1 MAKNKKG
8 RRNKPA
14 CHSVKDKDR
23 LTTLP
28 NDVLLNILE
37 RLDTADAIRAC
48 TLCKRMT
55 KLPAELSRI
64 VVDANSFTPNKVE
77 PDLLTLSDVVQ
88 MNGALAAATEK
99 LLNFRSQ
106 QIALHQLS
114 LRFYLRYYDCLT
126 IGKAVQHAMSTY
138 NLETVEFTILTEKQ
152 GECCEETHML
162 CFGKQFRTFLAAFP
176 DAFAGLT
183 RLQLQHLHFAEP
195 DIPNLLTTCKQL
207 KHLRLFSC
215 LNQDD
220 QAVLRIE
227 HPQLVELDI
236 NYGDFDFVELKCLPK
251 LRHMAYVHW
260 DCHGDPLSF
269 GDVPLLSS
277 LSLTNTSAGWQKNLR
292 LSQLLSTIW
301 VRPECPKLLGPVF
314 HKLQR
319 VSLVDV
325 PEGCNID
332 WTMFILEAAP
342 SLKEICIT
350 VWDHWCNMKTEEDRR
365 EEGYCDKTVVD
376 WVSSAPD
383 GFRHENLS
391 KVTIYG
397 FQPDDNLVG
406 FVRRVMEVAVNL
418 EEVSLY
424 DRKARAAYACWCSR
438 SDQIRSVS
446 GDGDLRPEA
455 ACMERVLKSARESGS
470 LNLSN
475 RSLREVPKEVYNNLD
490 TGAQDEKWWE
500 GVDLQKL
507 ILAHNNLEVLRE
519 DLRNLSS
526 LVVLNI
532 SHNNIS
538 SLPAAIGDLPLLKS
552 LDVSSNQINALP
564 EEIGFATA
572 LVKVDCSNN
581 RLTDLPVS
589 LARCLEL
596 SELNASNNTI
606 SVLPDELAGCSKL
619 FRLNLE
625 GNKLVTLSDKMFMSW
640 TMLTEMNADHR
651 ADSFF
656 PWGICFENLACSMQ
670 VCYYLNELSK
680 LWTLTYASACYIQ
693 GTMTTLRKLL
703 LTGNPMR
710 TLRSSLVSGPTTALL
725 KYLRSR
731 LSSDEGASGSGSTPT
746 KDDQIAAA
754 RRLSLSSKELDLSG
768 LGVTSVPPAAWET
781 NDVMKLD
788 LSKNSIEDLPNE
800 LSLCSSLQSLILSN
814 NKIKRWPGTVFS
826 SLASLSLLKLDNNPL
841 AEILATDLEALSKL
855 EVLDLSGSASSLPEP
870 SAVSK
875 LPHLK
880 ELYLRRMKL
889 HGFPDSLLGLK
900 LLRIL
905 DLSQNY
911 LTSVPEGIKDLT
923 SLIELDLSDNNITTL
938 PPELGLLEPNL
949 QVLKL
954 DGNPLRRVID
964 VKCWYLNA
972 NGLTPSLVP
981 GKDRLSDLPDDV
993 LLNILERLDT
1003 SDAMKTCILSKNMRA
1018 TLPDMLSRIA
1028 VDVAAFS
1035 RPNHRRLTLREVV
1048 RTNGAVADLTAA
1060 VLEFRRP
1067 EIPVHH
1073 LALRFYLRYYDC
1085 ISIAGTVARAMAA
1098 RKLAAG
1104 AAVEFSILTEKR
1116 CGDCTDDDLVYFAGQ
1131 FHTLFTAYPAVFAGL
1146 TRLQLE
1152 NLWFGDS
1159 DIAGI
1164 LLTCKNLRFLR
1175 LFNCKSVRRSV
1186 LQVEHNHLVELEISH
1201 GNFET
1206 IELVHVPKLQTMKC
1220 QGWISYLDP
1229 LFFGYTPLLQS
1240 LSLVDTGMSW
1250 KNSIRLS
1257 HFLANA
1263 PSLHQ
1268 LNLNFQSEKIW
1279 VEPEGWKRLAPVL
1292 GELRHVTLVDLPEGC
1307 DIA

>member
-14 CHSVKDKDR
+14 CHYVKDKDR

-37 RLDTADAIRAC
+37 RLDTADDIRAC
-48 TLCKRMT
+48 THCKRMT

-64 VVDANSFTPNKVE
+64 VVDANSFTPNKIA

-88 MNGALAAATEK
+88 MNEALAGATEK

-106 QIALHQLS
+106 QIALRQLS

-138 NLETVEFTILTEKQ
+138 NLETLEFTILTEKQ
-152 GECCEETHML
+152 GDCCEETHML

-220 QAVLRIE
+220 PAVLRIE

-236 NYGDFDFVELKCLPK
+236 NYGDFEFVELKCLPK

-292 LSQLLSTIW
+292 LSQLLSTVTSRSDLLLNFESEKIW

-350 VWDHWCNMKTEEDRR
+350 IWDHW
-365 EEGYCDKTVVD
+365 
-376 WVSSAPD
+376 
-383 GFRHENLS
+383 HENLS

-424 DRKARAAYACWCSR
+424 DRKARAASACWCSR
-438 SDQIRSVS
+438 SDQVS

-455 ACMERVLKSARESGS
+455 ACFCLHGAGAQIRQGVGLPQPLQSIPQ
-470 LNLSN
+470 
-475 RSLREVPKEVYNNLD
+475 VPKEVYNNLD

-581 RLTDLPVS
+581 CLTDLPVS

-841 AEILATDLEALSKL
+841 AEILATDLEAL
-855 EVLDLSGSASSLPEP
+855 
-870 SAVSK
+870 
-875 LPHLK
+875 
-880 ELYLRRMKL
+880 
-889 HGFPDSLLGLK
+889 LLGLK

-993 LLNILERLDT
+993 VLNILERLDT

-1073 LALRFYLRYYDC
+1073 LALRFYL
-1085 ISIAGTVARAMAA
+1085 
-1098 RKLAAG
+1098 
-1104 AAVEFSILTEKR
+1104 
-1116 CGDCTDDDLVYFAGQ
+1116 
-1131 FHTLFTAYPAVFAGL
+1131 
-1146 TRLQLE
+1146 
-1152 NLWFGDS
+1152 
-1159 DIAGI
+1159 
-1164 LLTCKNLRFLR
+1164 
-1175 LFNCKSVRRSV
+1175 
-1186 LQVEHNHLVELEISH
+1186 
-1201 GNFET
+1201 
-1206 IELVHVPKLQTMKC
+1206 
-1220 QGWISYLDP
+1220 
-1229 LFFGYTPLLQS
+1229 S

-1307 DIA
+1307 DIAWTMFIVEAAPRLESLSIRVWDHWCKMERDETTRQENGYCDKSNVEWQPSVANLEHRNLAKLTIVGFQPDEHFVGFIRRVMESAVNLEEISLYDRVVGRCCSCLDPKTKSKVVPSRYPRTMKEQVLLRKEMTKGLLLGMDLSHVIHFKS

>member
-1 MAKNKKG
+1 
-8 RRNKPA
+8 
-14 CHSVKDKDR
+14 
-23 LTTLP
+23 
-28 NDVLLNILE
+28 
-37 RLDTADAIRAC
+37 
-48 TLCKRMT
+48 
-55 KLPAELSRI
+55 
-64 VVDANSFTPNKVE
+64 
-77 PDLLTLSDVVQ
+77 
-88 MNGALAAATEK
+88 
-99 LLNFRSQ
+99 
-106 QIALHQLS
+106 
-114 LRFYLRYYDCLT
+114 
-126 IGKAVQHAMSTY
+126 
-138 NLETVEFTILTEKQ
+138 
-152 GECCEETHML
+152 
-162 CFGKQFRTFLAAFP
+162 
-176 DAFAGLT
+176 
-183 RLQLQHLHFAEP
+183 
-195 DIPNLLTTCKQL
+195 
-207 KHLRLFSC
+207 
-215 LNQDD
+215 
-220 QAVLRIE
+220 
-227 HPQLVELDI
+227 
-236 NYGDFDFVELKCLPK
+236 
-251 LRHMAYVHW
+251 
-260 DCHGDPLSF
+260 
-269 GDVPLLSS
+269 
-277 LSLTNTSAGWQKNLR
+277 
-292 LSQLLSTIW
+292 
-301 VRPECPKLLGPVF
+301 
-314 HKLQR
+314 
-319 VSLVDV
+319 
-325 PEGCNID
+325 
-332 WTMFILEAAP
+332 
-342 SLKEICIT
+342 
-350 VWDHWCNMKTEEDRR
+350 
-365 EEGYCDKTVVD
+365 
-376 WVSSAPD
+376 
-383 GFRHENLS
+383 
-391 KVTIYG
+391 
-397 FQPDDNLVG
+397 
-406 FVRRVMEVAVNL
+406 
-418 EEVSLY
+418 
-424 DRKARAAYACWCSR
+424 
-438 SDQIRSVS
+438 
-446 GDGDLRPEA
+446 
-455 ACMERVLKSARESGS
+455 MERVLKSARESGS

-538 SLPAAIGDLPLLKS
+538 SLPAAIGELPLLKS
-552 LDVSSNQINALP
+552 LDVSSNQINTLP

-581 RLTDLPVS
+581 RLTGLPAS

-640 TMLTEMNADHR
+640 TMLTEMNA
-651 ADSFF
+651 
-656 PWGICFENLACSMQ
+656 GM
-670 VCYYLNELSK
+670 
-680 LWTLTYASACYIQ
+680 
-693 GTMTTLRKLL
+693 MTTLRKLL

-731 LSSDEGASGSGSTPT
+731 LSSDEEASGSGSTPT

-814 NKIKRWPGTVFS
+814 NKIKRWPGTVIS

-841 AEILATDLEALSKL
+841 TEILATDLEALSKL
-855 EVLDLSGSASSLPEP
+855 EVLDLSGNASSLPEP

-911 LTSVPEGIKDLT
+911 LTTVPEGIKDLT

-954 DGNPLRRVID
+954 DGNPLRRIRSAGDQQLDSLQSIQSISARID
-964 VKCWYLNA
+964 RRIRNKSAEQIIEDRISDLPNDVLLNILMLSELA
-972 NGLTPSLVP
+972 SSPRRWPCSHSLYSRLDIFFSAYPGVFAGLTRLQIGNLRFGQSDIPNILLTCKKLEFLRMNNCKLESPTVLLRVEHQHLVELQIAFGNFETVELVNLPKLERMTCELTIHGFQPDENFVGYVRRVMEAAINLNEISLYDRKTPSLIP

-993 LLNILERLDT
+993 VLNILERLDM
-1003 SDAMKTCILSKNMRA
+1003 SDAMRTCILSKNMKA

-1028 VDVAAFS
+1028 LDVAAFS
-1035 RPNHRRLTLREVV
+1035 PPNHRLTLRDVV
-1048 RTNGAVADLTAA
+1048 RMNGAVADLTTT

-1067 EIPVHH
+1067 EIPIHH
-1073 LALRFYLRYYDC
+1073 FTLRFYLRYYDC
-1085 ISIAGTVARAMAA
+1085 ISIAGTLARAMATQ
-1098 RKLAAG
+1098 KLDGA

-1116 CGDCTDDDLVYFAGQ
+1116 CHDCTEDDLVYFASQ
-1131 FHTLFTAYPAVFAGL
+1131 FHTFFTAYPAVFAGL

-1152 NLWFGDS
+1152 NLWFGES
-1159 DIAGI
+1159 DIPSI
-1164 LLTCKNLRFLR
+1164 LLTCKYLQFLR
-1175 LFNCKSVRRSV
+1175 LFNCRSVRRSV
-1186 LQVEHNHLVELEISH
+1186 LQVEHHHLVELEISY

-1206 IELVHVPKLQTMKC
+1206 VELVLVPKLQRMTC
-1220 QGWISYLDP
+1220 QGWISYQEP
-1229 LFFGYTPLLQS
+1229 LFFGYTPLLSS
-1240 LSLVDTGMSW
+1240 LSLVDTGVSW

-1268 LNLNFQSEKIW
+1268 LNLSFQSEMIW
-1279 VEPEGWKRLAPVL
+1279 VEPEGWKRLSPVL
-1292 GELRHVTLVDLPEGC
+1292 RELRHVALVDLPEGC
-1307 DIA
+1307 DIAWTMFIVEAAPRLENLSIRVWDHWCKMERDKAARQENGYCDKSNVDWHPSVANLKHHNLSKLTIVGFQPDENFVRYIRRVIESAVNLEEISLYDRVVRKCCSCLDPKTKSKVVQSRYPRTMKEQMLLKKEMTKGLLSEMDLSHVIHFRS